1 MNWKKLLGFG
11 KSTKNETNIE
21 KCGISEKAMAIV
33 KRNTDGKLQP
43 FYKGDLYTE
52 KNVEIAGICVEAK
65 QAEAEQ
71 LVLRLMEELKAINYL
86 AFICDSERE
95 KIAIIPGSDQFE
107 ILKLQQTNG
116 DNYDISN
123 ERVLSQLK
131 YWHRSYPFTII
142 GADYDWVEAN
152 FDVFP
157 EGKELKALARELAEF
172 CPDIV
177 EQGTGSINGL
187 IEEITETKKMYLW
200 WD

>member
-1 MNWKKLLGFG
+1 MIWKKLLIFG
-11 KSTKNETNIE
+11 KSKENEINIE
-21 KCGISEKAMAIV
+21 KCGISEEALAIV
-33 KRNTDGKLQP
+33 KRNINGRLHP
-43 FYKGDLYTE
+43 FYKEDLYTE
-52 KNVEIAGICVEAK
+52 KLVEIAGICVEAK

-71 LVLRLMEELKAINYL
+71 LVLKLMEELKAINYL

-95 KIAIIPGSDQFE
+95 RIGIIPGSDQFE

-116 DNYDISN
+116 ENYDISN
-123 ERVLSQLK
+123 ERVISKLK
-131 YWHRSYPFTII
+131 KWHRSYPFTII

-157 EGKELKALARELAEF
+157 EGKELKTLARELAEF

-187 IEEITETKKMYLW
+187 VEEITETKKMYLW

>member
-11 KSTKNETNIE
+11 KSKENDINIE
-21 KCGISEKAMAIV
+21 KCGISEKAMTIV
-33 KRNTDGKLQP
+33 KRNMDGKLHP

-52 KNVEIAGICVEAK
+52 KRVEIVGICVEAI

-71 LVLRLMEELKAINYL
+71 LVLKLREELKAINYL
-86 AFICDSERE
+86 AFICESERE

-107 ILKLQQTNG
+107 ILRLQQTNG

-123 ERVLSQLK
+123 DRVISKLK
-131 YWHRSYPFTII
+131 EWHRSYPFTII
-142 GADYDWVEAN
+142 GADYDWVEAKIE
-152 FDVFP
+152 VLP
-157 EGKELKALARELAEF
+157 KGKELNAFAREIAQF

-177 EQGTGSINGL
+177 DQGTGSIKGL
-187 IEEITETKKMYLW
+187 IQEINESKKLYFW